1 MPVWNYAPVPT
12 DEGGAGTASRLEAGS
27 SQRISNSS
35 SGSAARLPP
44 YRRNSRGDAN
54 DDDESDSMMTRRMPY
69 CLGMLVLLAIIY
81 VLSRTET
88 GNVQQCSPVLAAG
101 GAAAGA
107 AEFDIGAYRRDKLS
121 KTAPHIIECAAAG
134 EGGSQAACHLPRSKR
149 YAALGQKG
157 ATLWMTGLSGS
168 GKSTIATALEEALVL
183 LQGKHVY
190 RLDGDNIRTGLN
202 RDLDFTDADRA
213 ESVRR
218 VGEMA
223 CLFSDSGTITI
234 VSLVSPFRADRDAV
248 RARHSEQ
255 NIPFLEVF
263 MDVPLDVVRSRD
275 PKGLYKQVDAG
286 KLKGFTGVDAPYEP
300 PLAAEVRLPNSE
312 MTVEQCVAA
321 LLRALTAEGI
331 LSAGAADPAGL
342 PLPDGDEVIDL
353 HVPSTLRAER
363 TAEAALLP
371 RVLLTDIDLN
381 WLQTVGEGWA
391 SPLRGFMREGTLLQT
406 LHFGSYLADPHN
418 VTGQYDFNEQ
428 PTDFGMYTV
437 SHACMQLILHCYSM
451 CSGMWY
457 VCIDN

>member
-27 SQRISNSS
+27 SQRISNNSTS
-35 SGSAARLPP
+35 SAARLPL
-44 YRRNSRGDAN
+44 YRRNSRGDPN

-88 GNVQQCSPVLAAG
+88 GNVQQCSPVAA

-107 AEFDIGAYRRDKLS
+107 AEFDIGSYRRDRLS
-121 KTAPHIIECAAAG
+121 QTPPHIIECAAAG

-263 MDVPLDVVRSRD
+263 MDVPLSVVRSRD

-321 LLRALTAEGI
+321 LLRALSAAGI

-353 HVPSTLRAER
+353 HVPSTLKAER

-391 SPLRGFMREGTLLQT
+391 SPLRGFMREGVLLQT

-418 VTGQYDFNEQ
+418 VTGQYDFNER
-428 PTDFGMYTV
+428 PTDFGECSV
-437 SHACMQLILHCYSM
+437 SACMHWLYSYNTKIYAVL
-451 CSGMWY
+451 CSI
-457 VCIDN
+457 CIDM